1 MYKVLDDF
9 CPKSFIDHTNII
21 FDGPIPWSYE
31 KTSTGFDDY
40 QKTVQ
45 MTEQIKE
52 TTQFVHMLNDPT
64 TQPSPVWEMIKPILY
79 FVELKTGITIEK
91 IFRVK
96 ANLLLRDGSNDAQYN
111 PPHIDAPN
119 DDTISMIFYINNSD
133 GNTRLF
139 DKKAHQ
145 GATNLTVQKEVEPK
159 AGRLFMFPSNVF
171 HASSNP
177 IQNIDRKVINF
188 VVKPQKSFW

>member
-52 TTQFVHMLNDPT
+52 TTQFVHMLNDPA
-64 TQPSPVWEMIKPILY
+64 Y
-79 FVELKTGITIEK
+79 
-91 IFRVK
+91 
-96 ANLLLRDGSNDAQYN
+96 
-111 PPHIDAPN
+111 
-119 DDTISMIFYINNSD
+119 
-133 GNTRLF
+133 
-139 DKKAHQ
+139 
-145 GATNLTVQKEVEPK
+145 
-159 AGRLFMFPSNVF
+159 
-171 HASSNP
+171 
-177 IQNIDRKVINF
+177 
-188 VVKPQKSFW
+188 